1 MGTVPIRPLVDRVLG
16 GELDATLR
24 RYVEEGLSPPRMSLR
39 LASEHQVEVGA
50 PTIRKWLAELS
61 RREAT
66 STCTARRAQTDHAAQ
81 SALLAQT
88 AQPERTAQTTR
99 SMTAGSPS

>member
-1 MGTVPIRPLVDRVLG
+1 MGTVPIRPLVDRVLC

-24 RYVEEGLSPPRMSLR
+24 RYLQEGLSPPRMSLR

-61 RREAT
+61 KRET
-66 STCTARRAQTDHAAQ
+66 SVVRGARKLQTDHV
-81 SALLAQT
+81 AQT
-88 AQPERTAQTTR
+88 AQAAQ
-99 SMTAGSPS
+99 SIAAGSAS

>member
-24 RYVEEGLSPPRMSLR
+24 RYVAEGLSPPRMALR

-50 PTIRKWLAELS
+50 PTIRKWLAEIS
-61 RREAT
+61 GRDA
-66 STCTARRAQTDHAAQ
+66 SAGCGARTAQTDRVARA
-81 SALLAQT
+81 AQT
-88 AQPERTAQTTR
+88 AQSVA
-99 SMTAGSPS
+99 AGRAS